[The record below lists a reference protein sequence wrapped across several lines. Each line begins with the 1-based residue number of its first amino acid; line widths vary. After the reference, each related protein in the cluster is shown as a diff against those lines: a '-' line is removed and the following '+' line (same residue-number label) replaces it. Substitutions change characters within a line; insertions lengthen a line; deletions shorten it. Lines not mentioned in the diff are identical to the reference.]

1 MRTIGMALASYQ
13 RTLLSGDS
21 PFDRWYYG
29 QDDAALGDAAK
40 RGFRLFAGRAGCSGC
55 HTVGEAYALFSDQEL
70 HNTGVGY
77 AATMLAEPPLRVP
90 IAPGL
95 HLAISPDIL
104 RQVSLPR
111 PSDLGAYE
119 ITQRP
124 ADRWRY
130 KTAGLR
136 NVALTAPYMH
146 DGSLSTLEAVVDFY
160 DRGGVPNE
168 ALDPG
173 LRPLHLDAGERAD
186 LTTFLRSLTGNDVA
200 ALVQD
205 AFAVPVGAPAPTP

>member
-1 MRTIGMALASYQ
+1 MLTE
-13 RTLLSGDS
+13 S
-21 PFDRWYYG
+21 PR
-29 QDDAALGDAAK
+29 
-40 RGFRLFAGRAGCSGC
+40 
-55 HTVGEAYALFSDQEL
+55 
-70 HNTGVGY
+70 
-77 AATMLAEPPLRVP
+77 PVP

-95 HLAISPDIL
+95 HLTISPDVL

-124 ADRWRY
+124 SDRWKY
-130 KTAGLR
+130 KTPSLR

-146 DGSLSTLEAVVDFY
+146 DGSLSTLAAVVAFY

-173 LRPLHLDAGERAD
+173 VRPLGLDAHQRAD
-186 LTTFLRSLTGNDVA
+186 LTTFLGTLTGSDVA

-205 AFAVPVGAPAPTP
+205 GFAVPTGAPTSAP